1 MQMGNSSFGTSTKS
15 LPRLR
20 AMKLMLYC
28 LLTGYNYDILNQCSE
43 ASHKKV
49 KKYFSALVIVI
60 AIWFIIGFTFYQ
72 RYLHG
77 DTFSS
82 LSAGLIMATTV
93 IMIERQIILTVGSKK
108 LTAFFRFFI
117 GLIMA
122 LIGAVIVDQVML
134 KDDIESIK
142 IEQRLQKVEQ
152 LLPNRT
158 RELDTQISQL
168 DAQIKAKE
176 KEREEV
182 ITEVSQKPY
191 ISLPSYQKSTITDSE
206 QNVSETI
213 ARGMTSIPNP
223 KYGMIEKTDSL
234 ILSLQSQKLN
244 LENKRASARQ
254 TLEAEIKQQTGFL
267 EDFKILKDVI
277 FSSWYTVIIYGLF
290 FLFLLSIELL
300 IVFINSFDSE
310 TDYDTIVKHQLDTRV
325 TLIQNIGSLKKN
337 GTRVNEYSFQQKV

>member
-1 MQMGNSSFGTSTKS
+1 MQENSLSGTLTKLLS
-15 LPRLR
+15 WLR
-20 AMKLMLYC
+20 VMKLMLYC
-28 LLTGYNYDILNQCSE
+28 LLTGYNYDILSQCSE

-60 AIWFIIGFTFYQ
+60 MIWFIIGFTFYQ

-82 LSAGLIMATTV
+82 LFAGLIMAIAV
-93 IMIERQIILTVGSKK
+93 IMIERQIILTVGSKG
-108 LTAFFRFFI
+108 LATFFRFFI
-117 GLIMA
+117 GIIMA
-122 LIGAVIVDQVML
+122 FIGAVIVDQVML
-134 KDDIESIK
+134 KDDIESEK
-142 IEQRLQKVEQ
+142 IEKRLQKVKR

-158 RELDTQISQL
+158 EELDTQISQL

-176 KEREEV
+176 KEREEI

-206 QNVSETI
+206 QKVSETV

-223 KYGMIEKTDSL
+223 KYSMIEKTDSL

-254 TLEAEIKQQTGFL
+254 ALEEEIKQQTGFL
-267 EDFKILKDVI
+267 EEFKILKEVI
-277 FSSWYTVIIYGLF
+277 FLSWDTTIIYGLF

-300 IVFINSFDSE
+300 IVFINSFDKE

-337 GTRVNEYSFQQKV
+337 GTRVNEYSFQQKG